1 MTVESNVE
9 RKILQCI
16 DDGLQTLGDEG
27 KKAIYY
33 HLKKN
38 FGLRKG
44 EIPKKPEIFRKG
56 LNSIFGEEG
65 TYIIERWILEK
76 LKMGFDLKQRSKIT
90 FTEAITTIKAGQEKN
105 LGSLVDQKSK
115 VTR

>member
-1 MTVESNVE
+1 MTAESDVEQ
-9 RKILQCI
+9 KILQCI
-16 DDGLQTLGDEG
+16 DDGLQTLGDKG

-33 HLKKN
+33 HLKKS
-38 FGLRKG
+38 FMLQRK

-65 TYIIERWILEK
+65 TYIIERWILKK

-90 FTEAITTIKAGQEKN
+90 FAEAIATIKAGQEKN
-105 LGSLVDQKSK
+105 LDSLVGQKSK